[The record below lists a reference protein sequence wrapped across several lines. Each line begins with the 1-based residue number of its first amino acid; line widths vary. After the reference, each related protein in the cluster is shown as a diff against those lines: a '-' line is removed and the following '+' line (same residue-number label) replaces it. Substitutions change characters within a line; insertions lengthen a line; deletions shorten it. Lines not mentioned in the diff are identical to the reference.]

1 MRGFLAWLGS
11 LVVGG
16 ATAFVAL
23 TVFVGAP
30 AAAQST
36 QSAQDAPDGSA
47 WLAPVVCWLF
57 ALLIGLVLSAP
68 SAFSDKDGGGGGGG
82 GGGWSIPL
90 PLPFFLMLLAFKAM
104 ATLGKAILYGS
115 WWLIFLAL
123 RLLRGGSA

>member
-1 MRGFLAWLGS
+1 MRGFLAGLGS

-23 TVFVGAP
+23 TVFVGSSAG
-30 AAAQST
+30 AQSAR
-36 QSAQDAPDGSA
+36 SAQDAPDGVA
-47 WLAPVVCWLF
+47 WLAPVVFWLF

-68 SAFSDKDGGGGGGG
+68 SAFSDKDGGGGGG
-82 GGGWSIPL
+82 WSIGL

-104 ATLGKAILYGS
+104 AMLGSAMLYVS

-123 RLLRGGSA
+123 RPLRGGSA